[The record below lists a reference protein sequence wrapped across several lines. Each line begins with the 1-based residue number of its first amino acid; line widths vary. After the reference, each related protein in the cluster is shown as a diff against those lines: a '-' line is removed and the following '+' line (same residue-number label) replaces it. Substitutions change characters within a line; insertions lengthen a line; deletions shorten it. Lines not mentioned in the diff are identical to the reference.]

1 MISASPRRPRLRS
14 IVLAIYAVLVLA
26 SNAFIALNPPPFFER
41 GAALTVQTP
50 RYVSNGPDG
59 GAPVTVA
66 YNDSAPGSALP
77 VVLLLHGSPGSA
89 SNFDRLVPHLQPRY
103 RVISIDLPGFGGSS
117 ANVPDYSFLAHARY
131 VLALMDALNIR
142 RAHLVGFSMGGGV
155 VLSMADIAPERV
167 TSIVMLSAIGAQE
180 FELLGDYH
188 LNHAVH
194 GLQHGA
200 LWLLYHG
207 IPHFGGL
214 PNPLTFTRNFF
225 DSDQRPLRAIMQRY
239 ASPMLIFQ
247 GREDPLVPYEAAVEH
262 ARLVPQAEL
271 MLIDTSHFIVFE
283 EPQTVA
289 DALLPFFDKA
299 QTGSATTRATADPAR
314 IAAADKPLDVTALP
328 KVVGIALFAT
338 ALLLAVATFAS
349 EDLACISAGVLAA
362 QGRIDL
368 LTAIVACAVG
378 IFVGD
383 VLTMLA
389 GRALGRPA
397 LSRVPLRWLISPAQ
411 VERSG
416 RWFARRETAAILISR
431 FLPGTRVA
439 TYFAA
444 GLFSKRPWW
453 IALLLAVGAAIWT
466 PLLVG
471 AAYLL
476 GGTFVERLFM
486 GSVLWNL
493 LLAAFGMYLLLQI
506 MRTLATHRGR
516 REAVGFWKRW
526 TQWEFWPLWLFT
538 PPVIAYVLW
547 LAIKHRGFAFT
558 AANPAMPASGL
569 VGESKIEIL
578 RGLNDADGF
587 VARFAFA
594 PLTETPE
601 ARAAIV
607 REFMRRE
614 GLGFPIVLKPDRGE
628 RGSGVTIARDDDAV
642 LAHMRAA
649 VEDTIAQAY
658 VPGHEFG
665 VFYIRHPGQAHGRI
679 YRITDKRM
687 PVLSGDGVRTL
698 AQLILDDPRAVAMA
712 AHYIDVQG
720 ERADQVIAADEQV
733 QLVELGTHSKGAIF
747 LDGTHLVTPAL
758 EAAIDRISRRYDGFF
773 FGRYDIRT
781 PDITAFQRGEGF
793 KVIELNGVTSEAT
806 SMYDPRY
813 SAIDGWRTCFEL
825 WREAYAIGA
834 ENLARGARPLGFRE
848 LWRLIRTRGRAP
860 LATKPS

>member
-1 MISASPRRPRLRS
+1 MKPRRRTLL
-14 IVLAIYAVLVLA
+14 LAIYAVLVLA
-26 SNAFIALNPPPFFER
+26 SNLWIAFHPPPFFER
-41 GAALTVQTP
+41 GADLSAQTP
-50 RYVSNGPDG
+50 RFLADGPST

-77 VVLLLHGSPGSA
+77 AVLLLHGSPGSA
-89 SNFDRLVPHLQPRY
+89 SNFDRLEPLLRARY
-103 RVISIDLPGFGGSS
+103 RVISVDLPGFGASS
-117 ANVPDYSFLAHARY
+117 ASVPDYSFRAHARY
-131 VLALMDALNIR
+131 TLALMDALKLD

-167 TSIVMLSAIGAQE
+167 ASIVMLSAIGAQE

-207 IPHFGGL
+207 IPHFGRL

-225 DSDQRPLRAIMQRY
+225 DSDQRPLRPIMQRY
-239 ASPMLIFQ
+239 NGPMLIFQ

-271 MLIDTSHFIVFE
+271 MLIDTSHFMVFQ
-283 EPQTVA
+283 EPQSVA
-289 DALLPFFDKA
+289 DAFLPFFDKVEA
-299 QTGSATTRATADPAR
+299 GGAITRSAADPAR
-314 IAAADKPLDVTALP
+314 IAAAAKPLDVTALP

-338 ALLLAVATFAS
+338 GLLLAVATFAS

-368 LTAIVACAVG
+368 LTAIVACFAG
-378 IFVGD
+378 IFIGD

-397 LSRVPLRWLISPAQ
+397 LTRAPLRWLINPAQ

-416 RWFARRETAAILISR
+416 RWFAKRETAAILISR

-444 GLFSKRPWW
+444 GLFSKRPWK
-453 IALLLAVGAAIWT
+453 IALLLAIGAAIWT

-476 GGTFVERLFM
+476 GGAFVERLFM

-493 LLAAFGMYLLLQI
+493 LLAAFGLYLALQTI
-506 MRTLATHRGR
+506 RTLATHRGR

-526 TQWEFWPLWLFT
+526 TQWEFWPLWVFT

-578 RGLNDADGF
+578 RGLNDVDGL
-587 VARFAFA
+587 VARYVFA
-594 PLTETPE
+594 PLSETPE

-607 REFMRRE
+607 RDFMKRE
-614 GLGFPIVLKPDRGE
+614 GLSYPIALKPDRGE
-628 RGSGVTIARDDDAV
+628 RGSGVTIARADADV

-649 VEDTIAQAY
+649 TEDTIAQAY

-665 VFYIRHPGQAHGRI
+665 VFYIRRPDQPRGRI

-687 PVLSGDGVRTL
+687 PVLTGDGARTL
-698 AQLILDDPRAVAMA
+698 ARLILDDSRAVAMA

-720 ERADQVIAADEQV
+720 ERADQIIPAGERV

-758 EAAIDRISRRYDGFF
+758 EDAIDRISRRYEGFY

-781 PDITAFQRGEGF
+781 PDIDAFQRGDGF
-793 KVIELNGVTSEAT
+793 KIIELNGVTSEAT

-813 SAIDGWRTCFEL
+813 TALDGWRTCFEL
-825 WREAYAIGA
+825 WREAYAIGTQ
-834 ENLARGARPLGFRE
+834 NLANGARPLGFGE
-848 LWRLIRTRGRAP
+848 LLRLVRTRGRGPA
-860 LATKPS
+860 ATNAA